1 MNVVFLFHSFLVLT
15 VKKNIVLLRTSVRTL
30 MFDSRSRIN
39 LYLMQINSWINLN
52 PLLYS
57 IFRDTSLK
65 VPTMN
70 IEIKGS
76 RLTILYTKVPN
87 LGQSL
92 SFFFGKPNQ
101 KDLNVIQTMKL
112 DRSAKFLFD
121 AFEP

>member
-1 MNVVFLFHSFLVLT
+1 ME
-15 VKKNIVLLRTSVRTL
+15 
-30 MFDSRSRIN
+30 
-39 LYLMQINSWINLN
+39 
-52 PLLYS
+52 
-57 IFRDTSLK
+57 
-65 VPTMN
+65 

>member
-1 MNVVFLFHSFLVLT
+1 
-15 VKKNIVLLRTSVRTL
+15 
-30 MFDSRSRIN
+30 
-39 LYLMQINSWINLN
+39 MQINSWINLN

-57 IFRDTSLK
+57 IFRDTSLN